1 MKYDLHV
8 HTTASDGV
16 LSPTEVIQKAYR
28 AGLSG
33 LAITDH
39 DTVSGLQEAQEF
51 LRKESLDFTF
61 IPGIEMNTEWDE
73 NEIHIL
79 GYFLDPLYGPLLD
92 RLVEIRQM
100 RYQRAQKMVQN
111 LQAMNYQI
119 GMEQVK
125 KMAEGEMIGRPH
137 IARALIENGYFRSID
152 EAFLKLL
159 GRGKPA
165 FVPRY
170 KFLPAEAIQLI
181 KEAGGVSVLAHP
193 GLIRDPGKIA
203 EVIQLGIEGIEV
215 YYPQHSSEQTDYFLT
230 IARRENLLITGGSDF
245 HGPGGEENRNH
256 LGMASIDAINLR
268 RLYKYYDVKKK
279 E

>member
-16 LSPTEVIQKAYR
+16 LSPAEVIQKAYR

-39 DTVSGLQEAQEF
+39 DTVSGLREAEEF
-51 LRKESLDFTF
+51 LQKEPLDFTF

-79 GYFLDPLYGPLLD
+79 GYFINPLYRPLLD
-92 RLVEIRQM
+92 RLVEIRQL
-100 RYQRAQKMVQN
+100 RYQRAQKIVHT
-111 LQAMNYQI
+111 LQEMNYKI
-119 GMEQVK
+119 EMEQVK
-125 KMAEGEMIGRPH
+125 NLAEGEMIGRPH
-137 IARALIENGYFRSID
+137 IARALIENAYVRSID

-165 FVPRY
+165 YVPRY
-170 KFLPAEAIQLI
+170 KFQPAEAIHLI
-181 KEAGGVSVLAHP
+181 KEAGGVAVLAHP
-193 GLIRDPGKIA
+193 GLIRDPGKIT
-203 EVIQLGIEGIEV
+203 ETIHLGIEGIEV
-215 YYPQHSSEQTDYFLT
+215 YYPQHSSEQIEYFL
-230 IARRENLLITGGSDF
+230 AMAQQENLLITGGSDF

-256 LGMASIDAINLR
+256 LGMASIDATNLR
-268 RLYKYYDVKKK
+268 RLYNYCNAKKK